1 MSHTK
6 HTGVGADKNMTL
18 YAPLLT
24 EIHTALSSL
33 ATNHN
38 QITAHQPTRAQQ
50 SVQNATTWGTQQKR
64 LLGQY
69 FANPNRLSH
78 QGLLETVEMD
88 ASLDDLNHQL
98 QQADEQ
104 LLKREMN
111 MAQRQIADCGRLM
124 GIVSNMMEKLRAD
137 DEQYRKE
144 REARRREEEKP
155 AWRVRAEE
163 KNRFI
168 RAWANSSAAVE
179 MGKKKA

>member
-1 MSHTK
+1 MSHAE
-6 HTGVGADKNMTL
+6 HAGADLDENTSL
-18 YAPLLT
+18 YVPLLA
-24 EIHTALSSL
+24 EIRTALSSL

-38 QITAHQPTRAQQ
+38 QITAHQPARAQQ
-50 SVQNATTWGTQQKR
+50 SVQNATTWNTQQKR

-88 ASLDDLNHQL
+88 ASLDDLNHWL

-111 MAQRQIADCGRLM
+111 MAQQQIADCGRLM

-144 REARRREEEKP
+144 REE
-155 AWRVRAEE
+155 
-163 KNRFI
+163 
-168 RAWANSSAAVE
+168 
-179 MGKKKA
+179 